1 MMLGILGYK
10 IFVPLIKTQIP
21 EIEEDADNELILK
34 LFRKI
39 KRSNMTI
46 EASCK
51 RTSEG
56 FVVLAGSQIEETD
69 SGTIPE
75 MIKELR
81 ERCKQNKEIIDGVLT
96 KNYLFNSPSYA
107 ASFVLGMTTN
117 GRTDWKME
125 DGTTPKDLEER
136 GM

>member
-1 MMLGILGYK
+1 
-10 IFVPLIKTQIP
+10 
-21 EIEEDADNELILK
+21 
-34 LFRKI
+34 
-39 KRSNMTI
+39 
-46 EASCK
+46 
-51 RTSEG
+51 
-56 FVVLAGSQIEETD
+56 
-69 SGTIPE
+69 